1 MLFKALVVC
10 ADEEAAEV
18 LRRVLKELEIDPEF
32 AEWTKAAQLLVEERF
47 DIVVVDCEQRAAA
60 MELLRKVRSANRASS
75 SLIVAILQ
83 PGEDVKQLFA
93 VGTNFILYKPIS
105 LERARGSLQSARS
118 LVRHERR
125 AADRVPLNTPTGIAC
140 AGAENIPAV
149 LLDLSEEGTGIE
161 CRKDLP
167 KAGRVYFQ
175 FVLPGH
181 TDPVRLSGEI
191 AWQDSRGRVG
201 LRFTDVPQVS
211 ARVLKTWLRQN
222 AFRKDRQMVA
232 AAMTAAPAVALGA
245 ADDGLARL
253 RASPGNRREQSR
265 HACRLGAE
273 IYRASSTV
281 PHRCELSDLSSGGC
295 YVEMPTPFAAGSK
308 VEILV
313 RTRDLKISTSGV
325 VQATHPGFGMGVRFE
340 PRNQAE
346 SDQIAQLISLLHS
359 QQSLNPA
366 L

>member
-1 MLFKALVVC
+1 MLFTALVVC
-10 ADEEAAEV
+10 TDEGASEV

-32 AEWTKAAQLLVEERF
+32 TEATTAAGLLAEQRF
-47 DIVVVDCEQRAAA
+47 DIVVVDCENRPVA
-60 MELLRKVRSANRASS
+60 MELLRKVRSSPTNSS
-75 SLIVAILQ
+75 CLIVAVQQ

-93 VGTNFILYKPIS
+93 VGTNFILYKPVS
-105 LERARGSLQSARS
+105 LERARTSLQSARS

-149 LLDLSEEGTGIE
+149 LVDLSEEGTGIE

-167 KAGRVYFQ
+167 AAGRVYFQ

-191 AWQDSRGRVG
+191 AWQDARGRVG

-211 ARVLKTWLRQN
+211 ARLLKTWLRQN
-222 AFRKDRQMVA
+222 AFRKGRTVVSPAPPSSPVPPA
-232 AAMTAAPAVALGA
+232 AAEE
-245 ADDGLARL
+245 GLARL
-253 RASPGNRREQSR
+253 RAAPGNRREQSR
-265 HACRLGAE
+265 HACVLGAE

-281 PHRCELSDLSSGGC
+281 PHRCQLSDISSGGC
-295 YVEMPTPFAAGSK
+295 YVEMPTPFNAATK
-308 VEILV
+308 VEIVV
-313 RTRDLKISTSGV
+313 RTRDLKIGTSGV
-325 VQATHPGFGMGVRFE
+325 VQAVHRGFGMGVSFE
-340 PRNQAE
+340 PRTQAE
-346 SDQIAQLISLLHS
+346 RDQIEQLISLLHS